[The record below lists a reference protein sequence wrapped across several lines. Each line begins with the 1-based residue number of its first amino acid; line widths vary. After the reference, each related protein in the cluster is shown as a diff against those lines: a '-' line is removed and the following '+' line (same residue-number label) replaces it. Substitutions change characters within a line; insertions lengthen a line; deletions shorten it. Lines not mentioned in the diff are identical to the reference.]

1 MSIPK
6 NHPRAQS
13 LKQRELL
20 EKGLEQ
26 GIVVK
31 AGLIAF
37 GRGEAFDYLLGE
49 KTNNL
54 SKKAIRASAALLLL
68 SKTPIFSVNGNTAC
82 LIPKEIARL
91 SKIGNIGVEVNIFY
105 PPKKRRKL
113 IAKKLL
119 KVGIKALGTNPSK
132 KLKNLSSQRGL
143 VDKFG
148 IWKADTVIV
157 AIEDGDRT
165 TALKKSGKKIIAI
178 DLNPLSRTAQSA
190 DITIVDNAIRAIPLI
205 TKELIKLKHKNNQE
219 LKKIVIDFKNKK
231 NLLDCVKII
240 KREI

>member
-26 GIVVK
+26 GIVAK

-49 KTNNL
+49 KTITPAKN
-54 SKKAIRASAALLLL
+54 AIRASAALILL
-68 SKTPIFSVNGNTAC
+68 SNTPVISVNGNTAC
-82 LIPKEIARL
+82 LASFEIARL

-105 PPKKRRKL
+105 PPKKRREL

-119 KVGIKALGTNPSK
+119 KVGIKALGVNPSK
-132 KLKNLSSQRGL
+132 KLKNLSSHRGL
-143 VDKFG
+143 VDKNG
-148 IWKADTVIV
+148 IWIADTVVV

-165 TALKKSGKKIIAI
+165 TALKKSGKKVIAI

-205 TKELIKLKHKNNQE
+205 TKELKKLKHKNNQE

-231 NLLDCVKII
+231 KYLRLC
-240 KREI
+240 